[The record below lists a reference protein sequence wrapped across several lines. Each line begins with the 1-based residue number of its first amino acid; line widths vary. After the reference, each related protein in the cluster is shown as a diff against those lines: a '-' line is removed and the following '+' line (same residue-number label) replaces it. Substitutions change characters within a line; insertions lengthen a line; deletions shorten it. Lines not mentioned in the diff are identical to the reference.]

1 MVLSYLS
8 NRGAQLKLMHVVSFF
23 SGFHNKDVAFFH
35 IASRTL
41 IEADLIFNLP
51 CIEQY
56 SHTKSS
62 GSLLSLSKYFNPHTY
77 LHRQF
82 VWSMGKDKRCLPCL
96 PCLTISESHT
106 ILMSRDAQ
114 TVASWNFDRII
125 PCHGVCQQNML
136 FI

>member
-1 MVLSYLS
+1 MATKMKSSHGEPYSS
-8 NRGAQLKLMHVVSFF
+8 NCGAQLKLMRVVSFF

-35 IASRTL
+35 LASRTL

-56 SHTKSS
+56 SNSKSS

-82 VWSMGKDKRCLPCL
+82 VWWMGKDKRYFACFPL
-96 PCLTISESHT
+96 
-106 ILMSRDAQ
+106 SRPLADVIRP
-114 TVASWNFDRII
+114 TVR
-125 PCHGVCQQNML
+125 
-136 FI
+136 